1 MSVAPRPLQTRPAR
15 HRPPFV
21 LTVVLVFAAASVA
34 VALLA
39 RYDVFDRSPASNSVQ
54 GSGVAA
60 TQTRVVGAF
69 SGVVLAG
76 SNAVV
81 VRVGGR
87 QSVVVHA
94 DDNLLRYV
102 TTTVQAGNLVIGNRS
117 GSFSTSSPMLVE
129 VNVPSLEALTLAG
142 SGILRASG
150 SAGRLD
156 VSLSGS
162 GDAQLGQLVAR
173 NVHAVVSG
181 SGRIVVTATHS
192 FEGLVSGSGAIF
204 YGGDPAHVKTS
215 VTGSGVVARG

>member
-1 MSVAPRPLQTRPAR
+1 
-15 HRPPFV
+15 
-21 LTVVLVFAAASVA
+21 VVLVFAAASVA
-34 VALLA
+34 VVFLA
-39 RYDVFDRSPASNSVQ
+39 RYDVFDRSPASSSVQ

-60 TQTRVVGAF
+60 TQTRVLEAF

-76 SNAVV
+76 SNVVV

-102 TTTVQAGNLVIGNRS
+102 TTTVQAGNLLIGNRS
-117 GSFSTSSPMLVE
+117 GSFSTKSPMLVE

-150 SAGRLD
+150 SAKRLD

-173 NVHAVVSG
+173 DVHAVVSG

-192 FEGLVSGSGAIF
+192 LEGLVPGSGAIF
-204 YGGDPAHVKTS
+204 YGGDPAHVTTS
-215 VTGSGVVARG
+215 ITGSGVVARG